1 MAAHKDPP
9 SEAAPRADRVMLV
22 GAPHLLLVLLVAA
35 VVAWRLA
42 RGRAR
47 GRGQLRATPR

>member
-1 MAAHKDPP
+1 
-9 SEAAPRADRVMLV
+9 VMLV
-22 GAPHLLLVLLVAA
+22 GAPHWLLVLLAGA
-35 VVAWRLA
+35 VVAWQLA